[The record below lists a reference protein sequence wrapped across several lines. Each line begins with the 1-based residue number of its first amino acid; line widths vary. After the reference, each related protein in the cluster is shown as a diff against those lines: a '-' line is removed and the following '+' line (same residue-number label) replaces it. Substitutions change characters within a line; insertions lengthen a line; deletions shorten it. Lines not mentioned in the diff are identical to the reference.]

1 MGKAN
6 ILMYKGYYTKIT
18 YDHDAKVM
26 TGIIE
31 DINDLVYFESKNADE
46 IESEFRNAVDHYLEY
61 CKENNIEPDKVYKGS
76 FNVRVESDLH
86 RKLAHFAL
94 SNEKSLNSVVE
105 DAIREY
111 LAVGQLLNLVNAE
124 TTFIQHSPHVNT
136 ENIVDLETWKKSI
149 VSSNYASSS
158 TPTCPTN

>member
-31 DINDLVYFESKNADE
+31 DINDLVYFESKSTDE
-46 IESEFRNAVDHYLEY
+46 IETEFRHAVDHYLEY

-76 FNVRVESDLH
+76 FNVRIESDLH

-111 LAVGQLLNLVNAE
+111 LAVGQLLNQVNSE
-124 TTFIQHSPHVNT
+124 TLFIPHSIHVDPKK
-136 ENIVDLETWKKSI
+136 IVDSEIWKKSM
-149 VSSNYASSS
+149 VENTYASSS
-158 TPTCPTN
+158 TPTCLN